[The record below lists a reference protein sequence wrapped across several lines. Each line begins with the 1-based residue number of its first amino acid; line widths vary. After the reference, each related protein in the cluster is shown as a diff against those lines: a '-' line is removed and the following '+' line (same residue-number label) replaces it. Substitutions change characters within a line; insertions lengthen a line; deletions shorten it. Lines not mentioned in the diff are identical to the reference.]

1 MNSHSSAQ
9 DRIAE
14 TWQSMTIAERET
26 LLNGLQAVIQSETVW
41 NELPVEVIA
50 LNPDYDSLPF
60 DLGGHLLWAYGENGL
75 SVENFKKW
83 AGFFCG

>member
-60 DLGGHLLWAYGENGL
+60 DLGGHLLWAYGTNGL
-75 SVENFKKW
+75 SVETFKKL
-83 AGFFCG
+83 AGLFRS

>member
-1 MNSHSSAQ
+1 MSGHLSIQ
-9 DRIAE
+9 DRVTE
-14 TWQSMTIAERET
+14 SWQEMTTAQREA
-26 LLNGLQAVIQSETVW
+26 LLNGLQEVIQSEAVW